1 MNTHEILKYGVVFVG
16 VVLIIG
22 AINNLRNGYTYGLT
36 GMGKFYRKDEPGHF
50 MVLFVT
56 RILMGLACL
65 GLVYFVP
72 A

>member
-1 MNTHEILKYGVVFVG
+1 MNTQEILKYGVVFVG

-50 MVLFVT
+50 MALFVT
-56 RILMGLACL
+56 RLLMGLACL

-72 A
+72 S